1 MTDETADASNREP
14 YRDPRVSIEKR
25 VHDLLARMT
34 PREKLAQLYS
44 IWVELDSDGVP
55 TPYRGMFANPSE
67 LDLDEAIRFGLG
79 QLTRPFGSRPV
90 DPVAGARAL
99 NAFQRRLV
107 EETRLG
113 IPAIAHEE
121 ALTGFMAQGAT
132 QFPSPL
138 NFGATWDPALIER
151 VGDVIRRQM
160 RAVGAHLALA
170 PVADVIRDPRW
181 GRVEECISEDPYL
194 VGCTVAA
201 FVRGLQGEDLSEGV
215 VATLKHFAGY
225 SFSEGGRNFAPVHVG
240 PRELAD
246 VFLLP
251 FEMAVKD
258 AGAQSVMNAYHEI
271 DGTPCASS
279 HELLTDVLRGRW
291 GFEGVVVADYGAVA
305 MLQSLHHTCAD
316 KRSAAAAALSAGLDV
331 ELPTPS
337 CFIEGVPAAL
347 EDGSLDAS
355 VVDRAVERVLV
366 LKFRLG
372 LFERPYVDADAI
384 ELELESD
391 RQLALTVAEKSITLL
406 TNDGTLP
413 LAPDIGQ
420 VAVIGPNS
428 DDALAL
434 FGNYSFH
441 NHVASHFDAPA
452 PEGVATLLDALR
464 ARLGPERVT
473 HARGCWITRRQRE
486 RELGL
491 PASDGPVVSDDRSAI
506 PAAVS
511 AARKADVALVVI
523 GDRAGHFGSGTVGEG
538 TDSADLG
545 LPGAQ
550 HELAAAVIAT
560 GTPTVLV
567 LLNGRPMVLTELATQ
582 AAAIVETWFP
592 GQEGAEAIAR
602 VLFGDENPGGKTTV
616 SFSRGAGVQPVYYN
630 HKALARGI
638 PRSPEFEPVFPFGHG
653 LSYTTFE
660 YRDLEIEREQ
670 LPVDGEFSIRCRL
683 RNAGALAG
691 EEVAQLYLRDELG
704 SVTRP
709 VCELKGFCRVA
720 LQPNEECGLE
730 FRLSAE
736 MLSFT
741 GQDGRRIVEPGFIK
755 VLLGSSSR
763 DIRLEGRFELAGTAR
778 QVGEDRV
785 LYCPVSVTRE

>member
-1 MTDETADASNREP
+1 MPDESANAP
-14 YRDPRVSIEKR
+14 YRDPRCSIENR

-34 PREKLAQLYS
+34 PREKLAQLYA
-44 IWVELDSDGVP
+44 IWVELDADGVP
-55 TPYRGMFANPSE
+55 APYQGVFANPAA
-67 LDLDEAIRFGLG
+67 LDLEEATRFGLG

-99 NAFQRRLV
+99 NSFQRRLV

-160 RAVGAHLALA
+160 RAVGAHQALA

-181 GRVEECISEDPYL
+181 GRVEECVSEDPYL
-194 VGCTVAA
+194 VGCTVTA
-201 FVRGLQGEDLSEGV
+201 FVRGLQGPDLSEGV
-215 VATLKHFAGY
+215 AATLKHFAGY

-258 AGAQSVMNAYHEI
+258 GRAQSVMNAYHDI

-279 HELLTDVLRGRW
+279 HELLTGVLRERW

-305 MLQSLHHTCAD
+305 MLQSLHHTCSD
-316 KRSAAAAALSAGLDV
+316 ERSAARAALCAGLDV

-337 CFIEGVPAAL
+337 CFLEGVPAAL
-347 EDGSLDAS
+347 ADGSLDPS
-355 VVDRAVERVLV
+355 IVDRAVERVLA

-372 LFERPYVDADAI
+372 LFERPYVDVAAI
-384 ELELESD
+384 EPERASD
-391 RQLALTVAEKSITLL
+391 RELAQTVAEKSITLL
-406 TNDGTLP
+406 SNDGTLP
-413 LAPDIGQ
+413 LAADVRS
-420 VAVIGPNS
+420 VAVIGPSS

-441 NHVASHFDAPA
+441 NHVASHFDAPPPA
-452 PEGVATLLDALR
+452 GVVTLLDAVR
-464 ARLGPERVT
+464 GRLGPERVA
-473 HARGCWITRRQRE
+473 HARGCWITRRQRD
-486 RELGL
+486 RELGR
-491 PASDGPVVSDDRSAI
+491 PPSDGPVVCDDRSAI
-506 PAAVS
+506 SAAVT
-511 AARKADVALVVI
+511 AARAAEVALVVI

-538 TDSADLG
+538 TDTADLG
-545 LPGAQ
+545 LPGVQ

-567 LLNGRPMVLTELATQ
+567 LLNGRPMALGELATG
-582 AAAIVETWFP
+582 AAAILEAWFP
-592 GQEGAEAIAR
+592 GQQGADAISR
-602 VLFGDENPGGKTTV
+602 VLFGDVNPGGKTTV
-616 SFSRGAGVQPVYYN
+616 SFSQGAGVQPAYYN
-630 HKALARGI
+630 HKALASGI
-638 PRSPEFEPVFPFGHG
+638 PRSAEFEPVFPFGHG

-660 YRDLEIEREQ
+660 YSDLEIGSGRVA
-670 LPVDGEFSIRCRL
+670 VDAALSIRCRL
-683 RNAGALAG
+683 RNSGDVAG
-691 EEVAQLYLRDELG
+691 EEVVQLYLRDELG

-709 VCELKGFCRVA
+709 VCELKGFRRVA
-720 LQPNEECGLE
+720 LQPSEACSLE
-730 FRLSAE
+730 FRLSADL
-736 MLSFT
+736 LSFSAA
-741 GQDGRRIVEPGFIK
+741 DGHRIVEPGFFK
-755 VLLGSSSR
+755 VMLGASSR
-763 DIRLEGRFELAGTAR
+763 DIRLEGRFELTGATRELAEDR
-778 QVGEDRV
+778 EMFCPVEVGE
-785 LYCPVSVTRE
+785 